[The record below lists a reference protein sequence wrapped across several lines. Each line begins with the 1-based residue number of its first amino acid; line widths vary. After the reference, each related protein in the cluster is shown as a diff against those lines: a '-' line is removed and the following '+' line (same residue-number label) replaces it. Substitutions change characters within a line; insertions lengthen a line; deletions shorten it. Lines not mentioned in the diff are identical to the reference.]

1 MRNNKKDIAVRVLCI
16 LAGAAILSF
25 GIHNIH
31 ERTNITEGG
40 VLGLMLLI
48 NEWFGISPA
57 YVTPVIDLICYGMAF
72 KLLGASFIKWSVVS
86 TASISMFYKVWESF
100 PYMLPDLSGSPLIAA
115 VLGGICVGVGAGIIV
130 RMGGSS
136 GGDDALALSISH
148 VTGWKIAHSYLIT
161 DISVLLLS
169 LSYIPLGRI
178 IYSLIT
184 VTISSNLIDMICGRR
199 KQIPKEEGYGL
210 TDTETE

>member
-16 LAGAAILSF
+16 LAGAVILSF

-100 PYMLPDLSGSPLIAA
+100 PYMLPDLSGSPSGRKEWHGDKTAGASALIAESRKPR
-115 VLGGICVGVGAGIIV
+115 LYRGF
-130 RMGGSS
+130 SS
-136 GGDDALALSISH
+136 
-148 VTGWKIAHSYLIT
+148 Y
-161 DISVLLLS
+161 
-169 LSYIPLGRI
+169 R
-178 IYSLIT
+178 T
-184 VTISSNLIDMICGRR
+184 VVC
-199 KQIPKEEGYGL
+199 YGFYF
-210 TDTETE
+210 